1 MKRKFLLMFTALL
14 AAPRAFLS
22 AADAPASW
30 LPGETAQQRDE
41 RMAWWREAKFG
52 MFINWGL
59 YSIPAD
65 NEWHMRLQ
73 KKSFAEYSKY
83 AAQFNPVKFN
93 ADEWMALG
101 HEAGMKYLVFDCKH
115 HDGFAMFKSAASAYN
130 IVDATPFKRDVMK
143 EISDA
148 CPRYNIRFGTYYSF
162 LADWGH
168 KGGGAGCPKWDP
180 GFQEGDLHEY
190 IKTVALPQLK
200 EILSNYGPSAEMW
213 FDTDGAKD
221 ITPEE
226 SAQVVEVLKT
236 QPHIVVDP
244 RVPGVKGD
252 FDTAERHVP
261 VLAPKG
267 DWEMCCQLNGSWGY
281 TRSPAKKLEQLLPY
295 LIRAWGF
302 GGNVLLNVGPSP
314 EGIIPADQAQR
325 LREIGAWLK
334 TNGESI
340 YGTTAGPL
348 TFLPWGTTTRKG
360 NTVYLHI
367 FDWPADGRL
376 KVPLLN
382 EVKQARL
389 LRSGQPELLK
399 TSHENNRLV
408 VELPAQAPHAMASV
422 VALDIEGE
430 PKTDYVSV
438 LLNKP
443 VKASTDQKT
452 ATNAVDAA
460 NGTLWWN
467 SKPTGLLEV
476 DAGHPVTVAT
486 LRVSSYGCT
495 IKNYALEYQDGNE
508 WKPILTG
515 EKLKMEMLTGECD
528 VKHFA
533 PVTAQVFRLNIL
545 ESDKNARISN
555 LELYPQL

>member
-1 MKRKFLLMFTALL
+1 M
-14 AAPRAFLS
+14 
-22 AADAPASW
+22 DAPVSW

-41 RMAWWREAKFG
+41 RMSWWRDAKFG

-93 ADEWMALG
+93 ADAWVALG

-115 HDGFAMFKSAASAYN
+115 HDGFAMFKSAASDYN

-148 CPRYNIRFGTYYSF
+148 CPRHDIRFGTYYSF
-162 LADWGH
+162 LSDWGD

-180 GFQEGDLHEY
+180 DFQDGDLHEY

-200 EILSNYGPSAEMW
+200 EILSNYGPSAVMW
-213 FDTDGAKD
+213 FDYDGATG

-226 SAQVVEVLKT
+226 SARVVEVLKT
-236 QPHIVVDP
+236 QPQIIVDP
-244 RVPGVKGD
+244 RLPGVKGD
-252 FDTAERHVP
+252 FATAERH
-261 VLAPKG
+261 LAMRTPKG
-267 DWEMCCQLNGSWGY
+267 DWEMCCTLNNVWGY
-281 TRSPAKKLEQLLPY
+281 DHSPAKTLKQLLPY
-295 LIRAWGF
+295 LIRAWGQ

-314 EGIIPADQAQR
+314 EGIIPEDQVER
-325 LREIGAWLK
+325 LREVGAWMK

-340 YGTTAGPL
+340 YGTTAGP
-348 TFLPWGTTTRKG
+348 FHYLPWGTATRKG
-360 NTVYLHI
+360 STVYLQI

-382 EVKQARL
+382 EIKQARL
-389 LRSGQPELLK
+389 LGSSTNNMLK
-399 TSHENNRLV
+399 TSRENGRLI
-408 VELPAQAPHAMASV
+408 VELPAKAPHAVANV
-422 VALDIEGE
+422 VALEVEGE
-430 PKTDYVSV
+430 PKTDYDSV
-438 LLNKP
+438 VLNKP
-443 VKASTDQKT
+443 VKASANQKE
-452 ATNAVDAA
+452 AAFAVDDRDS
-460 NGTLWWN
+460 TSWN
-467 SKPTGLLEV
+467 TPAPTGWLEM

-486 LRVSSYGCT
+486 LRIVYFGGT
-495 IKNYALEYQDGNE
+495 IKSWALEYKDGNE
-508 WKPILTG
+508 WKPILSG
-515 EKLKMEMLTGECD
+515 KDLRMGGIIAGNCA
-528 VKHFA
+528 VKTFA
-533 PVTAQVFRLNIL
+533 PVTAQIFRLHIL

-555 LELYPQL
+555 LELYPPL

>member
-1 MKRKFLLMFTALL
+1 MEKSIGAIVIAISLVTAL
-14 AAPRAFLS
+14 R
-22 AADAPASW
+22 AADAPVSW
-30 LPGETAQQRDE
+30 LPGETTQQRDE

-52 MFINWGL
+52 MFIVWGI

-101 HEAGMKYLVFDCKH
+101 HEAGMKYTVFTAKFC
-115 HDGFAMFKSAASAYN
+115 DGFAMFKSKASAYN

-143 EISDA
+143 ELSEA
-148 CPRYNIRFGTYYSF
+148 CPRHGIRFGAYYSF
-162 LADWGH
+162 LPDWGH

-200 EILSNYGPSAEMW
+200 EVLSNYGPIAEMW
-213 FDTDGAKD
+213 FDTDGAKG

-236 QPHIVVDP
+236 QPTIIVNP
-244 RVPGVKGD
+244 RLGGVKGD

-261 VLAPKG
+261 VLTPKG

-281 TRSPAKKLEQLLPY
+281 TRSPAKTLKQLLPY
-295 LIRAWGF
+295 FIRAWGF

-314 EGIIPADQAQR
+314 EGTIPADQAQR

-334 TNGESI
+334 TNGEAV

-348 TFLPWGTTTRKG
+348 PFLPWGTSTRKG
-360 NTVYLHI
+360 STVYLHI

-382 EVKQARL
+382 ELKRARL
-389 LRSGQPELLK
+389 LGLGANDVLK
-399 TSHENNRLV
+399 TRRENGRLV
-408 VELPAQAPHAMASV
+408 VELPAQAPHAVANV

-438 LLNKP
+438 VLNKP
-443 VKASTDQKT
+443 VKASMDQRT
-452 ATNAVDAA
+452 AANAVDSF

-467 SKPTGLLEV
+467 SKTNGWLEV

-495 IKNYALEYQDGNE
+495 IKNSSLEYKDGND

-515 EKLKMEMLTGECD
+515 EKLKMELFTGECA
-528 VKHFA
+528 VKPFA

-545 ESDKNARISN
+545 ESDKNARLVN
-555 LELYPQL
+555 LELYPTL

>member
-1 MKRKFLLMFTALL
+1 MKHTIALLTALL
-14 AAPRAFLS
+14 LVPLTALP
-22 AADAPASW
+22 AADAPVSW

-41 RMAWWREAKFG
+41 RMAWWRDAKFG

-65 NEWHMRLQ
+65 SEWHMRLQ

-130 IVDATPFKRDVMK
+130 IVDATPFKRDVAK

-148 CPRYNIRFGTYYSF
+148 CPRHGIRFGTYYSF
-162 LADWGH
+162 LSDWGH

-200 EILSNYGPSAEMW
+200 EILSNYGPIAVMW
-213 FDTDGAKD
+213 FDLDGATG

-226 SAQVVEVLKT
+226 SAQVVEVLKL
-236 QPHIVVDP
+236 QPRIIVDP

-252 FDTAERHVP
+252 FDTAERHLP
-261 VLAPKG
+261 QMTPKG

-281 TRSPAKKLEQLLPY
+281 TPKPATPLEILLPY
-295 LIRAWGF
+295 IIRAWGF
-302 GGNVLLNVGPSP
+302 GGNVLLNVGPTP
-314 EGIIPADQAQR
+314 EGLIPADQTQR
-325 LREIGAWLK
+325 LREIGAWMK
-334 TNGESI
+334 INGESI
-340 YGTTAGPL
+340 YGTTAGP
-348 TFLPWGTTTRKG
+348 FHYLPWGTATRKG
-360 NTVYLHI
+360 GSVYLQI

-376 KVPLLN
+376 KMPLLN

-389 LRSGQPELLK
+389 LRPGQPELLE
-399 TSHENNRLV
+399 TSRESGRLAIK
-408 VELPAQAPHAMASV
+408 LPAKAPHAVANV
-422 VALDIEGE
+422 VALEVEGD

-438 LLNKP
+438 VVNKP
-443 VKASTDQKT
+443 VTASTDQKT
-452 ATNAVDAA
+452 AANAVDAT

-467 SKPTGLLEV
+467 SKPTGWLEM

-486 LRVSSYGCT
+486 LRISSYGCK
-495 IKNYALEYQDGNE
+495 IKNCALEYKEGNE

-515 EKLKMEMLTGECD
+515 EQINIQFLTGDCA

-533 PVTAQVFRLNIL
+533 PVTAQIFRLNIL

-555 LELYPQL
+555 LELYPPL